1 MKDFFRKHRAVKWT
15 LISAGALIA
24 VLVIGVSLLD
34 WNRLRAPLAR
44 MISAKTGHP
53 ASIDGNLSAHVW
65 SWEPTM
71 TIEGLDIRNA
81 SWAAEKSLLRV
92 QKITIQVSLGR
103 LLRGDLVF
111 PQIELISPEANLERE
126 KSGRANWNPESSPAK
141 PAEASPHIPA
151 IRRLIIQDGKIHVV
165 DQVRKLSFN
174 GTLVADEKAST
185 PDNSAFR
192 LHCSGSLNG
201 RPFKLQADGGPL
213 INVDPH
219 TPYEFTTDVTA
230 GDLSLKVQA
239 SIPKPFD
246 LAAYEAT
253 FSLSGDDL
261 ADAFYLTNLA
271 LPNTSKYH
279 LAGTLRHQGE
289 EFSIGDFHG
298 TVGTSDLSGKLSVAL
313 RKSRPKL
320 TAELNSNSL
329 NIEDLAPTVGAK
341 LPAKGSPTG
350 PAASA
355 ANSSAARTA
364 AKTNAAAAAWL
375 LPDADL
381 QVNRVRGMDADV
393 LFKAQSLNSPK
404 LPLKHLQFHLTLNNG
419 VLRLDP
425 LSFTLPQGQFAGT
438 VQIKASTPVESD
450 IDMHLENI
458 DLAQFKSA
466 SAKEPVLEGIL
477 AGRVKLHGTGE
488 SVHKFASTADG
499 SVNIV
504 VPHGEIRAVLAELTG
519 INVSRGLGLLVTKSE
534 DQTELRCGVGAFE
547 ADKGQL
553 NAKLLVMD
561 TTNVLITGHGDINL
575 QTERLD
581 LKLQGKPKKI
591 RLLRLRSPV
600 LVEGT
605 LSKPKVGI
613 DPEKTALQ
621 VGAGTL
627 LGTLLSPIGAV
638 LAFVDPGLAKN
649 ADCAALVA
657 QAGPSVADAREPR
670 IEREESPS
678 ADRPDANRP
687 DAK

>member
-1 MKDFFRKHRAVKWT
+1 VKEFFRKHTALKWT
-15 LISAGALIA
+15 LISLVGLIA
-24 VLVIGVSLLD
+24 VLVVVVSLLD
-34 WNRLRAPLAR
+34 WNMLRAPIAR

-65 SWEPTM
+65 SWDPTM

-81 SWAAEKSLLRV
+81 SWAEQKSLVRV

-111 PQIELISPEANLERE
+111 PQIELISPEVNLERE

-141 PAEASPHIPA
+141 AAEASPHIPA
-151 IRRLIIQDGKIHVV
+151 IRRLIIQQGKVHVV
-165 DQVRKLSFN
+165 DNVRKLSFN

-185 PDNSAFR
+185 PDNSAFQ
-192 LHCSGSLNG
+192 LHCSGLLNG

-213 INVDPH
+213 VNVDPH
-219 TPYEFTTDVTA
+219 EPYLFTTDVTA
-230 GDLSLKVQA
+230 GDLSLKVQG

-246 LAAYEAT
+246 LAAYEAK

-271 LPNTSKYH
+271 LPNTSKYR
-279 LAGTLRHQGE
+279 LAGTLQHQGN
-289 EFSIGDFHG
+289 EFRIEDFHG
-298 TVGTSDLSGKLSVAL
+298 TVGSSDVSGKLSIAL

-320 TAELNSNSL
+320 TAELTSKSL

-341 LPAKGSPTG
+341 LPAKGPTNPT

-355 ANSSAARTA
+355 A
-364 AKTNAAAAAWL
+364 KTVPAAAWL

-393 LFKAQSLNSPK
+393 LFKAQALNSPK
-404 LPLKHLQFHLTLNNG
+404 LPLKHLQFHLTLDNG
-419 VLRLDP
+419 VLRLEP

-438 VQIKASTPVESD
+438 VQINASTPIPESD

-458 DLAQFKSA
+458 DLAQFKGA
-466 SAKEPVLEGIL
+466 SAKAPVLEGIL
-477 AGRVKLHGTGE
+477 AGRIKLHGTGG

-519 INVSRGLGLLVTKSE
+519 INLARGLGLLLTKSE
-534 DQTELRCGVGAFE
+534 QETELRCGVGAFE

-553 NAKLLVMD
+553 NAKMLVMD
-561 TTNVLITGHGDINL
+561 TTNVLITGGGDINL

-613 DPEKTALQ
+613 DTEKTVLQ
-621 VGAGTL
+621 VGAATV
-627 LGTLLSPIGAV
+627 LGTLLSPIGAI

-657 QAGPSVADAREPR
+657 QAAPSVAAAR
-670 IEREESPS
+670 
-678 ADRPDANRP
+678 
-687 DAK
+687 

>member
-1 MKDFFRKHRAVKWT
+1 VKEFFRKHTALKWT
-15 LISAGALIA
+15 LISLVGLIA
-24 VLVIGVSLLD
+24 VLVVVVSLLD
-34 WNRLRAPLAR
+34 WNMLRAPIAR

-65 SWEPTM
+65 SWDPTM
-71 TIEGLDIRNA
+71 TVEGLDIRNA
-81 SWAAEKSLLRV
+81 SWAEQKSLLRV

-111 PQIELISPEANLERE
+111 PQIELISPEVNLERE

-141 PAEASPHIPA
+141 AAEASPHIPA
-151 IRRLIIQDGKIHVV
+151 IRRLIIQQGKVHVV
-165 DQVRKLSFN
+165 DHVRKLSFN

-185 PDNSAFR
+185 PDNSAFQ

-213 INVDPH
+213 VNVDPH
-219 TPYEFTTDVTA
+219 KPYVFTIDVTA
-230 GDLSLKVQA
+230 GDLSLKVQG

-246 LAAYEAT
+246 LAAYEAK

-271 LPNTSKYH
+271 LPNTSKYR
-279 LAGTLRHQGE
+279 LAGTLQHQGN
-289 EFSIGDFHG
+289 EFHIEDFHG
-298 TVGTSDLSGKLSVAL
+298 TVGSSDISGKLSIAL

-320 TAELNSNSL
+320 TAELTSKSL

-341 LPAKGSPTG
+341 LPPKGSANPT

-355 ANSSAARTA
+355 A
-364 AKTNAAAAAWL
+364 KTVPASAWL

-393 LFKAQSLNSPK
+393 LFKAQALNSPK
-404 LPLKHLQFHLTLNNG
+404 LPLKHLQIHLTLDNG

-425 LSFTLPQGQFAGT
+425 LSFTLPQGQFVGT
-438 VQIKASTPVESD
+438 VQINASTLIPESD

-458 DLAQFKSA
+458 DLAQFKGA
-466 SAKEPVLEGIL
+466 SAKAPAFEGML
-477 AGRVKLHGTGE
+477 AGRIKLHGTGG

-519 INVSRGLGLLVTKSE
+519 INLSRGLGLLLTKNE
-534 DQTELRCGVGAFE
+534 QETELRCGVGAFQ

-553 NAKLLVMD
+553 NAKMLVMD
-561 TTNVLITGHGDINL
+561 TTNVLITGGGDINL

-581 LKLQGKPKKI
+581 LNLQGKPKKI

-613 DPEKTALQ
+613 DTEKTVLQ
-621 VGAGTL
+621 VGAATV
-627 LGTLLSPIGAV
+627 LGTLLSPIGAI

-649 ADCAALVA
+649 ADCAALLA
-657 QAGPSVADAREPR
+657 QAGPSVADAR
-670 IEREESPS
+670 
-678 ADRPDANRP
+678 
-687 DAK
+687 